1 MKPRG
6 ATSVA
11 VAVKAAR
18 LKSSRVLFVPGEFD
32 LIAKY
37 FTRPARRAVLG
48 VGDDCALLAPRPGFE
63 LAVSTDMLVEGTHFL
78 PGTDAARLG
87 HKALAVNLSDLAAM
101 GAQPLYATLALAL
114 ACVDEAWLAAFSR
127 GFFALADAH
136 GVELIGGDT
145 TRGPLNF
152 CVTVIGEVPAGAAI
166 RRSGARAGDDIWVS
180 GTLGDAALGLA
191 YLKGGLK
198 GEFRGAATIPPAA
211 TAYAVARLEAPEPR
225 VALGLSLRGV
235 ATAMLDVSDGLAG
248 DLAHLALASGLAA
261 RIDAESLPLSL
272 ASPLRAMPLTERLR
286 YAAGGGDDYE
296 LCFTAAP
303 AQRDAVRAAGRS
315 ANVPV
320 TKIGSMTMPE
330 PAPGAVL
337 IVDTDGNPCA
347 ATVSGHDHFRKM
359 A

>member
-1 MKPRG
+1 M
-6 ATSVA
+6 
-11 VAVKAAR
+11 
-18 LKSSRVLFVPGEFD
+18 PGEFD

-63 LAVSTDMLVEGTHFL
+63 LALSTDMLVEGTHFL

-87 HKALAVNLSDLAAM
+87 HKTLAVNLSDLAAM

-114 ACVDEAWLAAFSR
+114 LSVDEAWLAAFSR

-145 TRGPLNF
+145 TRGPLNL
-152 CVTVIGEVPAGAAI
+152 CVTVIGEVPAGTAI

-180 GTLGDAALGLA
+180 GSLGDAALGLA
-191 YLKGGLK
+191 HLK
-198 GEFRGAATIPPAA
+198 GELKGAATLPPAA
-211 TAYAVARLEAPEPR
+211 AAHAVARLEAPEPR
-225 VALGLSLRGV
+225 VALGHALRGV
-235 ATAMLDVSDGLAG
+235 ATAMLDLSDGLVG
-248 DLAHLALASGLAA
+248 DLAHLARASGLAA
-261 RIDAESLPLSL
+261 RIDAESLPLSP

-286 YAAGGGDDYE
+286 FAAGGGDDYE

-303 AQRDAVRAAGRS
+303 AQRDAVRAAGQS

-320 TKIGSMTMPE
+320 TKVGSMTRPE

-337 IVDTDGNPCA
+337 IVDADGNPCA
-347 ATVSGHDHFRKM
+347 ATVFGYDHFRET

>member
-11 VAVKAAR
+11 ALVKVAHPRRA
-18 LKSSRVLFVPGEFD
+18 LFVPGEFN

-48 VGDDCALLAPRPGFE
+48 VGDDCALITSRAGFE
-63 LAVSTDMLVEGTHFL
+63 MAISTDMLVEGTHFL
-78 PGTDAARLG
+78 PGTDPARLG

-114 ACVDEAWLAAFSR
+114 PSVDEAWLAEFAR

-136 GVELIGGDT
+136 GIELIGGDT
-145 TRGPLNF
+145 TRGPLNL
-152 CVTVIGEVPAGAAI
+152 CVTVMGEVPAGAAI
-166 RRSGARAGDDIWVS
+166 RRSGACAGDDIWVS
-180 GTLGDAALGLA
+180 GSLGDAALGLA
-191 YLKGGLK
+191 YLTGELN
-198 GEFRGAATIPPAA
+198 GEFRGVATLPPAA
-211 TAYAVARLEAPEPR
+211 AAHAVARLEAPEPR
-225 VALGLSLRGV
+225 VALGLALRGV

-248 DLAHLALASGLAA
+248 DLAHLARASGLAA

-272 ASPLRAMPLTERLR
+272 ASPLRAMPLTERLL
-286 YAAGGGDDYE
+286 YVSGGDDYE

-303 AQRDAVRAAGRS
+303 ARRDAVCAAGRS
-315 ANVPV
+315 ASVLV
-320 TKIGSMTMPE
+320 TKIGSMTTPK

-337 IVDTDGNPCA
+337 IVDADGNSCA
-347 ATVSGHDHFRKM
+347 ATVSGYDHFRET

>member
-1 MKPRG
+1 M
-6 ATSVA
+6 
-11 VAVKAAR
+11 
-18 LKSSRVLFVPGEFD
+18 PGEFD

-37 FTRPARRAVLG
+37 FTRPARRAALG

-78 PGTDAARLG
+78 LGTDAARLG
-87 HKALAVNLSDLAAM
+87 HKTLAVNLSDLAAM
-101 GAQPLYATLALAL
+101 GAQPRYATLALAL
-114 ACVDEAWLAAFSR
+114 PCVDEAWLADFSR

-145 TRGPLNF
+145 TRGPLNL
-152 CVTVIGEVPAGAAI
+152 CVTVIGEVPAGVAI
-166 RRSGARAGDDIWVS
+166 RRSGACAGDDIWVS

-191 YLKGGLK
+191 YLTGELK
-198 GEFRGAATIPPAA
+198 GVAMLPPAA
-211 TAYAVARLEAPEPR
+211 AAHAVARLEAPEPR

-272 ASPLRAMPLTERLR
+272 ASPLRAMPLKERLR

-315 ANVPV
+315 ANVLV
-320 TKIGSMTMPE
+320 TTIGSMAVPE

-337 IVDTDGNPCA
+337 IVDTDGNPWA
-347 ATVSGHDHFRKM
+347 ATVSGYDHFRET